1 MMYSSLVMLFL
12 LFEKEIA
19 LFAMEHFDGFFETDN
34 VSALTFWAKWYLLQF
49 NRIEYLLPIVM
60 TLRC

>member
-19 LFAMEHFDGFFETDN
+19 FFAMEHFNGFFETDN
-34 VSALTFWAKWYLLQF
+34 VSALAFWAKWYLFQLD
-49 NRIEYLLPIVM
+49 
-60 TLRC
+60 